1 MGWAVKTEL
10 LDCQVFSDYTTYM
23 SDKNIYEARMAVF
36 DYFVDTLVDLAD
48 PEDDD
53 KELTI
58 DDMIQVVNILFEGI
72 SMEVVS
78 YDGET
83 ITFTAKV

>member
-1 MGWAVKTEL
+1 
-10 LDCQVFSDYTTYM
+10 M